1 MSPPSRFVLPVLW
14 LGGFNLRVTALAVP
28 PVIPEIHRDLG
39 LDYSAIGGL
48 TALPT
53 LLLAVAAIPG
63 SLLIARLGA
72 RRALLVGMA
81 AVAVGGAL
89 RGAGTAT
96 AVLFAMTL
104 LMGVGVALS
113 QPAFPALVKEWT
125 PRRIGFST
133 ALYANGMLIGETAA
147 AAATG
152 ALVVLL
158 GHSWQLGLAV
168 WSIPTLVLIGLAAG
182 GTTDVPAPVDEGPL
196 GRWPDF
202 RSRQLWM
209 VGLVF
214 GLASAGY
221 WGTNAFVPDF
231 LHATGHPEL
240 QSAALTSLNACQ
252 LLASALV
259 LAAPSRL
266 VGRAWPVVA
275 SGALLALAC
284 AIIAAVPGI
293 GTIVGAGLVG
303 FTTALVLVLTLALPP
318 LLAGPRD
325 VHAFSAGVFLICYLC
340 AFVGPVVGG
349 AAWDVVGAPQT
360 PFVVLGVAALG
371 STALAVFTSYRPQRS
386 GPVAVSEVDPGLP

>member
-1 MSPPSRFVLPVLW
+1 
-14 LGGFNLRVTALAVP
+14 
-28 PVIPEIHRDLG
+28 VIPEIHRDLG

-53 LLLAVAAIPG
+53 FLLAVAAIPG
-63 SLLIARLGA
+63 ALLIARLGA

-81 AVAVGGAL
+81 TVAIGGGL
-89 RGAGTAT
+89 RGLGNAV

-104 LMGVGVALS
+104 VMGVGIAIS
-113 QPAFPALVKEWT
+113 QPAFPTLVKEWT
-125 PRRIGFST
+125 PGRVGFAT

-147 AAATG
+147 AAAT
-152 ALVVLL
+152 ASLVIVL

-168 WSIPTLVLIGLAAG
+168 WSIPVVLLMGLAAA
-182 GTTDVPAPVDEGPL
+182 GTTDTPAPVADGL
-196 GRWPDF
+196 RRRWPDF

-214 GLASAGY
+214 GLASASY

-240 QSAALTSLNACQ
+240 QGAALTSLNGCQ

-259 LAAPSRL
+259 LLAPRRL
-266 VGRAWPVVA
+266 VGRAWPFVA

-284 AIIAAVPGI
+284 ALIALSPGVW
-293 GTIVGAGLVG
+293 TVVGAGLVG
-303 FTTALVLVLTLALPP
+303 FTTALTLVLTLALPP

-325 VHAFSAGVFLICYLC
+325 VHTFSAGVFLICYLC
-340 AFVGPVVGG
+340 AFIGPVVGG
-349 AAWDVVGAPQT
+349 AAWDVAGAPQT
-360 PFVVLGVAALG
+360 PFVVLGLAALG
-371 STALAVFTSYRPQRS
+371 SMALATVTDYRPQRS
-386 GPVAVSEVDPGLP
+386 APATAVPAP

>member
-1 MSPPSRFVLPVLW
+1 VSAPSRLALPVLW

-28 PVIPEIHRDLG
+28 PVITEIHRDLG

-53 LLLAVAAIPG
+53 FLLAVAAIPG
-63 SLLIARLGA
+63 SLLIAQLGA

-81 AVAVGGAL
+81 AVAIGGGL
-89 RGAGTAT
+89 RGLGTASV
-96 AVLFAMTL
+96 VLFAMTL
-104 LMGVGVALS
+104 LMGIGVALS
-113 QPAFPALVKEWT
+113 QPAFPTLVKDWT
-125 PRRIGFST
+125 PGRTGFAT

-168 WSIPTLVLIGLAAG
+168 WSIPVLVLIGLAAG
-182 GTTDVPAPVDEGPL
+182 GTADAPAPADDGPIH
-196 GRWPDF
+196 RWPDF

-240 QSAALTSLNACQ
+240 QGAALTCLNASQ
-252 LLASALV
+252 LLASALA
-259 LAAPSRL
+259 LAVPGRL
-266 VGRAWPVVA
+266 VGRAWPFVA
-275 SGALLALAC
+275 SGGLLALAC
-284 AIIAAVPGI
+284 GIIAFLPGV

-303 FTTALVLVLTLALPP
+303 FTTALTLVLTLALPP
-318 LLAGPRD
+318 LLAGPRE
-325 VHAFSAGVFLICYLC
+325 VHTFSAGVFLICYLC

-349 AAWDVVGAPQT
+349 AAWDLARTPQT
-360 PFVVLGVAALG
+360 PFLVLGLAALL
-371 STALAVFTSYRPQRS
+371 SMALATVTNYRPQWS
-386 GPVAVSEVDPGLP
+386 APVAVPGAGAP